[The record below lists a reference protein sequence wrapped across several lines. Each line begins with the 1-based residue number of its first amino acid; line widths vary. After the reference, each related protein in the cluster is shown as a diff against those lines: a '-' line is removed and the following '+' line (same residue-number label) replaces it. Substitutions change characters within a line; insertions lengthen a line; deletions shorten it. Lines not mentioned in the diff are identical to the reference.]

1 MSLVVLLC
9 SSDEKAQKIS
19 DKSIK
24 VCADLLLVDQGKR
37 KKVESDRLK
46 RMIGQFITDEFTTNA
61 AFRGLLD

>member
-1 MSLVVLLC
+1 MSLIVMLC

-24 VCADLLLVDQGKR
+24 ACADSLLADQGKR
-37 KKVESDRLK
+37 KKVESDKLR